1 VWEKKYVKE
10 GYLKFLLIMRI
21 ENDKELFVQIENVLT
36 KKIIHKN
43 LNTGLGKDGQDYDRG
58 FLEERNGR
66 LIFRER
72 K

>member
-1 VWEKKYVKE
+1 MWEKEYVKE

-21 ENDKELFVQIENVLT
+21 QNYKELFVQIENILT
-36 KKIIHKN
+36 QKIIHKN
-43 LNTGLGKDGQDYDRG
+43 LHTGLGKDGKDYDRG

>member
-1 VWEKKYVKE
+1 
-10 GYLKFLLIMRI
+10 MRI

-43 LNTGLGKDGQDYDRG
+43 LNTGLGKDGKDYDRG